1 MVERTKSNQI
11 SVSFGSRTVQVEIKD
26 LILGRGSFGVVYFG
40 KGNDDVYYAIKLF
53 KASDKIDE

>member
-1 MVERTKSNQI
+1 
-11 SVSFGSRTVQVEIKD
+11 VSFGSRTVQVEIKD